1 MRGSNIIDD
10 VKRYSYNEK
19 NKSLFLLF
27 FISFFKLG
35 FWALLNY
42 RIGIYLRRKTR
53 NIFILRELIKFITAI
68 SRLLI
73 EILTGISISYY
84 AKIGPGM
91 LIAHFSNV
99 IIGDGVE
106 IGANATLHQ
115 GVTIGV
121 SGRDEKRGVPS
132 IGDDFFAGANAV
144 IAGKIKV
151 GNKVAVSANSF
162 VYCDIEDNSVVS
174 SSVLKVI
181 NKNGTDHV

>member
-1 MRGSNIIDD
+1 MRNLKADLN
-10 VKRYSYNEK
+10 RYSYGSD
-19 NKSLFLLF
+19 KSFVKLM
-27 FISFFKLG
+27 FISFTKLG
-35 FWALLNY
+35 FWAVVNY
-42 RIGIYLRRKTR
+42 RCSTYFRKKTKTVKVFYYP
-53 NIFILRELIKFITAI
+53 I
-68 SRLLI
+68 LLI
-73 EILTGISISYY
+73 TSITRLIVEILTGISISYHSN
-84 AKIGPGM
+84 IGPGI

>member
-1 MRGSNIIDD
+1 MRNLKSDIN
-10 VKRYSYNEK
+10 RYSYGLE
-19 NKSLFLLF
+19 KSLIKLIL
-27 FISFFKLG
+27 ISFTKLG
-35 FWALLNY
+35 FWAVTNY
-42 RIGIYLRRKTR
+42 RLGVYFREKSKPFKILHYPILLITSITR
-53 NIFILRELIKFITAI
+53 LV
-68 SRLLI
+68 I

-84 AKIGPGM
+84 SKIGPGM

-144 IAGKIKV
+144 IAGKIKI
-151 GNKVAVSANSF
+151 GNKVSVSANSF
-162 VYCDIEDNSVVS
+162 VYCDIEDNSVVI

-181 NKNGTDHV
+181 NKNGKDHA